1 MFRANVPNVIYCQE
15 RKFDMTDIKPTAPA
29 CLQPAGRGTLMA
41 SSKTRTPHVYAYEK
55 DGNTLYYVTFYCK
68 QWDGTNK
75 KIKKMGFTRQ
85 ADAAQYERDYRDKLA
100 GSPSMTFGAL
110 CDRYLDDLRNH
121 VKESTWFNRQNVIKL
136 RLLPVFSDV
145 PISDITPAMIREWQN
160 TVIAGNTFKPSYLAN
175 IHGTLATVFNFACK
189 YFGLAQ
195 NPATIAGG
203 MGTLKRQHDIN
214 YWTREQFARF
224 ILSGLKPE
232 YVAIFATLFWTGC
245 RVGECLALTAAD
257 IDLTQ
262 GTMNINKTVTYA
274 EHGFTIGTPKT
285 ASSRRVVTLP
295 KHLCMILAD
304 WIKRTDAR
312 GNDRLLLSVE
322 LPLVMYCGNTQRK
335 LACRLS
341 VFMTCDILTLLC
353 SSTWTYRRR
362 LYRND

>member
-1 MFRANVPNVIYCQE
+1 
-15 RKFDMTDIKPTAPA
+15 
-29 CLQPAGRGTLMA
+29 MA
-41 SSKTRTPHVYAYEK
+41 KTRTPHVYAYEK

-175 IHGTLATVFNFACK
+175 IHGPLATVFNFACK

-203 MGTLKRQHDIN
+203 MGTLKRQHDIA

-312 GNDRLLLSVE
+312 GNDRLFAKRRTTISYVLREHTKKTGLPFIRIHDLRHSHASMLINMDVPPKIIQERLGHASIQITLDTYSHLYPNKQKDLAALLSE
-322 LPLVMYCGNTQRK
+322 
-335 LACRLS
+335 
-341 VFMTCDILTLLC
+341 
-353 SSTWTYRRR
+353 
-362 LYRND
+362 